1 MTTEAINKVPRLM
14 ALPRIYRLILTLTR
28 RHGLFTLARL
38 HHRYF
43 QHGQIVPLPGGGRL
57 FIPGDPH
64 YFGFLSGMHEGHVRN
79 IIDRH
84 VQLGDVCLDVGAN
97 IGYFAM
103 MMADRVGAK
112 GKVYA
117 FEPVPETYGV
127 LALNARLAGDSG
139 RNLVP
144 IHAAVSSSTGE
155 LSICRNTHST
165 LNQVSALTQLS
176 ANAADRVSATTL
188 VSALEKLKCGDPIS
202 LLKIDVEGHELAV
215 LQGAQ
220 PLLASGRIRRMVLE
234 VTPGDDAAA
243 IGRILSDCKA
253 TVLCWGGKRWEQK
266 SLTHLP
272 CRSDVLVEIQK

>member
-84 VQLGDVCLDVGAN
+84 VQPGGVCLDVGAN

-117 FEPVPETYGV
+117 FEPVPETYDV
-127 LALNARLAGDSG
+127 LALNARLASGFG
-139 RNLVP
+139 RNLIP
-144 IHAAVSSSTGE
+144 IHAAVSSSNGE

-165 LNQVSALTQLS
+165 LNQVSALTQMS
-176 ANAADRVSATTL
+176 ANVADRVASTTL
-188 VSALEKLKCGDPIS
+188 VSALEKLKCADPIS
-202 LLKIDVEGHELAV
+202 LLKIDVEGHELSV

-253 TVLCWGGKRWEQK
+253 TVRCWLNGRWVLMPQIQ
-266 SLTHLP
+266 LP
-272 CRSDVLVEIQK
+272 ARTDVIVEFS